1 LNPDDVGLTITKT
14 PTNPIAIAA
23 HLLLPT
29 ISPRIKID
37 NNVLKIGD
45 ANVSDTVVA
54 RGKKCKLA

>member
-1 LNPDDVGLTITKT
+1 M
-14 PTNPIAIAA
+14 NPIAIAV

-29 ISPRIKID
+29 ISQRMKID